1 MPGTISA
8 LVYLLRCR
16 DGTLYCGWTT
26 DVAKRLA
33 THNRGAGAAYTR
45 ARRPVKLVW
54 QESCADRSAALRRE
68 WQIKQLTRPEKLRLI
83 AAARRRKPG

>member
-1 MPGTISA
+1 MPVATSA

-54 QESCADRSAALRRE
+54 HEPCADRSAALRRE
-68 WQIKQLTRPEKLRLI
+68 WQIKQLTRVEKLRLI
-83 AAARRRKPG
+83 AGSRRIKAG

>member
-1 MPGTISA
+1 MPDAPAA

-54 QESCADRSAALRRE
+54 HETCADRSAALRRE

>member
-1 MPGTISA
+1 MPVATSA

-54 QESCADRSAALRRE
+54 HEPCADRSAALRRE
-68 WQIKQLTRPEKLRLI
+68 WQIKQLTRVEKLRLI
-83 AAARRRKPG
+83 AASRRRKTG